1 VPGLIRTIR
10 WSLAELDPR
19 RGVESVGSGLP
30 AGRPT
35 TRPAVEIRRSVFP
48 DHLICLEDGAKL
60 KTLKRHLSAE
70 HGLTPE
76 AYRAK
81 WNLPANYPMVAPD
94 YAKARSRM
102 AKAAGLG
109 RNAKTP

>member
-1 VPGLIRTIR
+1 MLAMKLAWAVMLRPSMFRTCPFLTVDIR
-10 WSLAELDPR
+10 S
-19 RGVESVGSGLP
+19 
-30 AGRPT
+30 
-35 TRPAVEIRRSVFP
+35 AVEIRRSVFP